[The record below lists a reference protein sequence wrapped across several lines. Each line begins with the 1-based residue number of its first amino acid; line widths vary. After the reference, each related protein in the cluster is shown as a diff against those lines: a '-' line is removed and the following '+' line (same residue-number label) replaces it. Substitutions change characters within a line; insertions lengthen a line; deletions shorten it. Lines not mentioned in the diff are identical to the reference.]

1 MLSHRNPKRP
11 GTRGQQA
18 LATATISLLALA
30 TLPCSS
36 QATVIKVAGE
46 RGGFWEASFF
56 LNYVDG
62 ETLDFDNDGEA
73 KVDSSLGWGIGI
85 HYNFDNHWNLGLD
98 MAFNR
103 PDYSTRFP
111 DLEDDDKSVYI
122 DHTASRF
129 DGQIDLQYNILR
141 GPITPYLQAGLGW
154 TFMDSNIVKSY
165 STYCGG
171 YYYPVCRTY
180 ADTFDDT
187 SFSYNLGLGLRWDI
201 NDSVF
206 LRGAYIQQWIDS
218 DGSPNPFNARLEVGF
233 MF

>member
-1 MLSHRNPKRP
+1 MASLP
-11 GTRGQQA
+11 GYA
-18 LATATISLLALA
+18 H
-30 TLPCSS
+30 
-36 QATVIKVAGE
+36 ATVIKVLGE

-56 LNYVDG
+56 INYVDG
-62 ETLDFDNDGEA
+62 ETLDFDDDGEA
-73 KVDSSLGWGIGI
+73 AIDNSWGWGVGI

-111 DLEDDDKSVYI
+111 DPEVEDGYLYI

-129 DGQIDLQYNILR
+129 DGQFNLQYNILR
-141 GPITPYLQAGLGW
+141 GPLTPYLQAGLGW
-154 TFMDSNIVKSY
+154 TYMDSNVVKDY

-171 YYYPVCRTY
+171 YYYPYCRTY
-180 ADTFDDT
+180 ANTFDDT

-201 NDSVF
+201 NESIF
-206 LRGAYIQQWIDS
+206 MRGAYIQQWVDT
-218 DGSPNPFNARLEVGF
+218 DGSPSPYNACVEVGF